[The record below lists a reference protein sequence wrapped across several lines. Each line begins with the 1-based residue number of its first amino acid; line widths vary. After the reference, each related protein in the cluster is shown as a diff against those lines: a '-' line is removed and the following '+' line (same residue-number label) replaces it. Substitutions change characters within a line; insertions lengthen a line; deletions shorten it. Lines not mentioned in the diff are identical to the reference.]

1 MSISELHRPGDMA
14 ADRAIV
20 DLLELQEL
28 DLVPGILTTARLRR
42 LWHCSQSQVSRR
54 LAAIDRLGTW
64 RLQSA
69 PGPGGAYWL
78 APRLKPAPP
87 LPTPR
92 PPRPRYRPSTAA
104 AQRWEQVRQ
113 RWGAVA

>member
-1 MSISELHRPGDMA
+1 MNISELRRPGDLIH
-14 ADRAIV
+14 DRAIL

-28 DLVPGILTTARLRR
+28 GIVPGILTTAQLRA

-54 LAAIDRLGTW
+54 LHAIDRLGAW
-64 RLQSA
+64 QLQSA

-87 LPTPR
+87 LPAPK
-92 PPRPRYRPSTAA
+92 PPRRRYQPLPDA
-104 AQRWEQVRQ
+104 AQRWEAMRQ
-113 RWGAVA
+113 RWGATA